1 MSGRTGQRRGVTADK
16 GGEGELEDTR
26 TGEQEGAVS
35 IPGEMGDLCMSLVV
49 VLCAQTAALSGAPK
63 YETESHATAMVLS
76 TTDGARQPDV
86 SQGQLIPALT
96 PGIHPEKGYSSKVEK
111 TQSFVIKLKIIVFSL
126 QFQLRKYTMLVT
138 QLYSFMSRLSCRYIG
153 T

>member
-1 MSGRTGQRRGVTADK
+1 
-16 GGEGELEDTR
+16 
-26 TGEQEGAVS
+26 
-35 IPGEMGDLCMSLVV
+35 
-49 VLCAQTAALSGAPK
+49 
-63 YETESHATAMVLS
+63 MVLS